1 MLIDCF
7 CQVRLICFIVY
18 KPLNGVHDAQTNILL
33 NGLEKIWHCIIVSV
47 KKNLAHSSSVQTMK
61 KQKDIPLILCD
72 FEQDLTKSMMLYW
85 LGQFFT
91 IYDILKCLAPLHY
104 NQPAQEVLLEPLS
117 NLKTTKKF
125 PELWAHPSSQSL
137 WKFLGNFSRRKK
149 MKSRAFIMPICI

>member
-1 MLIDCF
+1 MIIQGVALVLYTMLIDCF

-61 KQKDIPLILCD
+61 NRKMKNIHLILCN
-72 FEQDLTKSMMLYW
+72 FEQDLTKSMILYW

-104 NQPAQEVLLEPLS
+104 NHPR
-117 NLKTTKKF
+117 KF
-125 PELWAHPSSQSL
+125 YLNP
-137 WKFLGNFSRRKK
+137 
-149 MKSRAFIMPICI
+149 